1 MKNPYTLLFGREPE
15 QYIDRPAEAEEIIE
29 NFNYDNPSEQ
39 IYMITGVRGSGK
51 TVFMTEI
58 SNRLKKNSDW
68 IIVELSSE
76 SNLLEDFASHLASEN
91 SRAEIFKKAKI
102 NLSFWGFGLEVSHTA
117 PITNI
122 QTAITKM
129 LETLKKHNKKILI
142 TIDEVINTK
151 SMKEF
156 ASAFQIFMRQELPV
170 CLLMTGL
177 FENIN
182 ELQNEKNLTFLYRA
196 PKIYLNPLNQ
206 KEIADN
212 YESTLKISKPDA
224 DEMAVLTKGYSFAF
238 QVLGHFAWESNGDFR
253 KITTKFKRYVAEY
266 SYDKIWVELSNKDKD
281 VLFGIAHTS
290 SGKISDIRNYLNI
303 TTNEFNP
310 YSKRLIKK
318 GLINGEQYGYVNFI
332 LPVFD
337 EYVIENWEIQP

>member
-1 MKNPYTLLFGREPE
+1 MKNPYTLLFGREPK

-58 SNRLKKNSDW
+58 SNRLKKDNTW
-68 IIVELSSE
+68 IVIELSPE
-76 SNLLEDFASHLASEN
+76 SNLLEDLASHLASEN

-102 NLSFWGFGLEVSHTA
+102 NLSFWGFGLEVSQVA

-122 QTAITKM
+122 QLAITKM
-129 LETLKKHNKKILI
+129 LEALKKHNKKVLI
-142 TIDEVINTK
+142 TIDEAINTK

-156 ASAFQIFMRQELPV
+156 ASTFQIFMRQELPI

-182 ELQNEKNLTFLYRA
+182 ELQNEKSLTFLYRA
-196 PKIYLNPLNQ
+196 PKITLSPLNT
-206 KEIADN
+206 KEMADN
-212 YESTLKISKPDA
+212 YKSALKISSGDA
-224 DEMAVLTKGYSFAF
+224 NEMAVLTKGYSFAF
-238 QVLGHFAWESNGDFR
+238 QVLGHFAWESDGDFR
-253 KITTKFKRYVAEY
+253 KITEKYKRYVAEY
-266 SYDKIWVELSNKDKD
+266 SYDKIWIELSNKDKD
-281 VLFGIAHTS
+281 ILYGIAKTP
-290 SGKISDIRNYLNI
+290 SGKISDIRNYLDI

-310 YSKRLIKK
+310 YRKRLIKK
-318 GLINGEQYGYVNFI
+318 GLINGDQYGYVKFV
-332 LPVFD
+332 LPFFD
-337 EYVIENWEIQP
+337 EYIIENWEI